1 MSVFV
6 GPGSQF
12 HGLSSEEIERR
23 LEEMRVEERMAQR
36 RGRRIVVRPPFL
48 WTLCR
53 VTRNGDGLPSSG
65 ARPWLPA
72 SVVDLIDAHV
82 WAACVIDQRE
92 RAVAREPLAV
102 AKRPLDALRPIAS
115 MSNWEEETDG
125 QVFVFFWRPPPLVRS
140 GVAATLV
147 NWASALL
154 TASDAS
160 SHFCHCEV
168 GVEFRSHSIVSFG
181 VKKAQHAATVGGR
194 AISIRGA
201 VRACGMTAEETSDR
215 DLVVLALH
223 APREA
228 QARGVGFARARLGE
242 TFSRAAFAKAAILPR
257 GGNSG
262 GWTCSRFALC
272 FLAEVAGVKAAPSP
286 AALPV
291 TLFAACLV
299 AASLT
304 LHALRGVNPEPMVP
318 MVWIPVMMSPVAK
331 HMGKRALVAYAVF
344 SSVAWFACLT
354 LFFSPLPMALLSYVA
369 AARVA
374 RGASRAHL
382 YRRKTWQERVAGV
395 SDPLNTSPNELYAL
409 LSGCDNV
416 RKEQC
421 DHRD

>member
-1 MSVFV
+1 MYV
-6 GPGSQF
+6 GPGSPL
-12 HGLSSEEIERR
+12 HGLSSEDLERHF
-23 LEEMRVEERMAQR
+23 EEMRTEERLAQR
-36 RGRRIVVRPPFL
+36 RGRRIVVRPPFF

-53 VTRNGDGLPSSG
+53 ATRNGDGLPGSG

-82 WAACVIDQRE
+82 WAACVIDQGE
-92 RAVAREPLAV
+92 SAVARGPLAV

-125 QVFVFFWRPPPLVRS
+125 QVFVFFWRPPPLSRS

-154 TASDAS
+154 TTSDAS

-168 GVEFRSHSIVSFG
+168 GVEFRSHNIVSFG

-194 AISIRGA
+194 AISRRGA
-201 VRACGMTAEETSDR
+201 VRACGMTAEETSDK

-228 QARGVGFARARLGE
+228 QACGVGFARARLGE

-257 GGNSG
+257 GSNGD
-262 GWTCSRFALC
+262 GWTCSRFSLC
-272 FLAEVAGVKAAPSP
+272 FLAEVAGVKAAPLP

-291 TLFAACLV
+291 ALFVACLV
-299 AASLT
+299 AASIT
-304 LHALRGVNPEPMVP
+304 LHALRGVDTLW
-318 MVWIPVMMSPVAK
+318 MVWLTGMVLPFVDIA
-331 HMGKRALVAYAVF
+331 GKRALSVYAVF
-344 SSVAWFACLT
+344 MGAAWFAYIT
-354 LFFSPLPMALLSYVA
+354 LFISPLPTALLSYVA

-382 YRRKTWQERVAGV
+382 HRRKTWQERVAGV

-409 LSGCDNV
+409 LSGCENV
-416 RKEQC
+416 RKEQS

>member
-1 MSVFV
+1 MTVYV
-6 GPGSQF
+6 GPGSAL
-12 HGLSSEEIERR
+12 HGLSGEDIERR
-23 LEEMRVEERMAQR
+23 LEEMRVEDRLAQR

-53 VTRNGDGLPSSG
+53 VTRNGDGLPG
-65 ARPWLPA
+65 AGTRPWLPA
-72 SVVDLIDAHV
+72 TVVDLIDAHV
-82 WAACVIDQRE
+82 WAACVMDQRE
-92 RAVAREPLAV
+92 RPVARGPLAV

-125 QVFVFFWRPPPLVRS
+125 QVFVLFWRPPPLIRS

-154 TASDAS
+154 TTSDAS

-168 GVEFRSHSIVSFG
+168 GVEFRSRNIVSFG

-194 AISIRGA
+194 AISKRGA
-201 VRACGMTAEETSDR
+201 VRACGMTVEETSDK

-228 QARGVGFARARLGE
+228 QSRGVGFARARLGE

-257 GGNSG
+257 GGNGG
-262 GWTCSRFALC
+262 GWTCSRFSLC
-272 FLAEVAGVKAAPSP
+272 FLAEVAGVKATPLP

-291 TLFAACLV
+291 ALFVACLV

-304 LHALRGVNPEPMVP
+304 LHALRGVDPADTLW
-318 MVWIPVMMSPVAK
+318 MVWLTGMVLPFVDIA
-331 HMGKRALVAYAVF
+331 GKRALSVYAVF
-344 SSVAWFACLT
+344 MGVAWFVCLT
-354 LFFSPLPMALLSYVA
+354 LFISPLPTALLSYVA

-416 RKEQC
+416 RKEQF